1 MTAST
6 EHERAEFEKAWR
18 ERPIY
23 MGGVHQ
29 KEVAYIWW
37 TQAARR
43 APAVPVPSR
52 RPTLEE
58 IEEAVGY
65 HSSGWDCVDP
75 SELIDA
81 IMNIAAA
88 PRPPEAALV
97 PSIAVTPE
105 MVEAANEAYCPF
117 GDMELALCA
126 ALQVAPIPPGAAPV
140 PQGWRD
146 GVLAV
151 ADMLKKKADA
161 FADAHGYDD
170 MGGLSFGQGS
180 HADAKLEHHSNL
192 LELEEEVRAMLAAAP
207 QPPEAQA
214 SVSNVTLAAPVELPE
229 PVAFALE
236 WMFNG
241 EERGMRLYDDETHCR
256 FDAESDGG
264 VCHPLYTEQQ
274 VRQLLAA
281 RLKPLTDEQWTKIWA
296 DWFDSTQDAEDL
308 IRSIEKAHG
317 ITQDNQG

>member
-6 EHERAEFEKAWR
+6 TEQERAEFEKAWR

-81 IMNIAAA
+81 IMNIATA
-88 PRPPEAALV
+88 PKPPEADHIPDAGK
-97 PSIAVTPE
+97 
-105 MVEAANEAYCPF
+105 MV
-117 GDMELALCA
+117 
-126 ALQVAPIPPGAAPV
+126 AAPV
-140 PQGWRD
+140 Q
-146 GVLAV
+146 
-151 ADMLKKKADA
+151 
-161 FADAHGYDD
+161 
-170 MGGLSFGQGS
+170 
-180 HADAKLEHHSNL
+180 
-192 LELEEEVRAMLAAAP
+192 
-207 QPPEAQA
+207 
-214 SVSNVTLAAPVELPE
+214 LPE

-236 WMFNG
+236 WTFNG

-274 VRQLLAA
+274 VRDLLAA
-281 RLKPLTDEQWTKIWA
+281 
-296 DWFDSTQDAEDL
+296 
-308 IRSIEKAHG
+308 HG
-317 ITQDNQG
+317 IGKDKA